1 MWVRGWLYGGK
12 MNSINN
18 IPPTSNLSPAAVNT
32 LIIIEKFS
40 SYNACKKE
48 WNKKNKKIYKNPFL
62 GNMVA
67 LGLDGTGNKINIE
80 AHK

>member
-1 MWVRGWLYGGK
+1 

-32 LIIIEKFS
+32 LIIIENFS

-48 WNKKNKKIYKNPFL
+48 WNKKKKKKINKNPFL

-67 LGLDGTGNKINIE
+67 LGLDDTGNKINIE